1 MSPPPQAH
9 FPILHLL
16 AGYVFCRAIM
26 QRVYSRTRKLLGH
39 PVSNDTVVEALDE
52 ARITKTNI
60 RAQYGLVTLRDV
72 TRGLGSS

>member
-1 MSPPPQAH
+1 
-9 FPILHLL
+9 
-16 AGYVFCRAIM
+16 M